1 MQLQDLGNIFVIL
14 VQLELLDFLESQ
26 HMILSHPASSHAY
39 L

>member
-1 MQLQDLGNIFVIL
+1 MQLQDLENIFLIL
-14 VQLELLDFLESQ
+14 EQLELLDFLGSQ